1 MCRIAGRQRKW
12 LVRAAGVNGEIPV
25 LKNRNSNICPV
36 NPGDGHCQTGS
47 LTGAVS
53 SQKVTEES
61 KASLIVV
68 GNHELSVK
76 VQERLT
82 ASPTRQADTKVGL
95 SEPAVESGIAVA

>member
-1 MCRIAGRQRKW
+1 M
-12 LVRAAGVNGEIPV
+12 V
-25 LKNRNSNICPV
+25 
-36 NPGDGHCQTGS
+36 GS
-47 LTGAVS
+47 FTGAVS

-95 SEPAVESGIAVA
+95 SDPAVESGIAVA